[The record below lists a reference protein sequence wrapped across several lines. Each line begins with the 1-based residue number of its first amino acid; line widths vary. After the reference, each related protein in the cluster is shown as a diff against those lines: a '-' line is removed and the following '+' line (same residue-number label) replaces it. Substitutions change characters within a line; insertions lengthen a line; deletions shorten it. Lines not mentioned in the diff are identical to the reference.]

1 MLKLYIGRNAG
12 RTICLSLPEF
22 YKEMDKALAE
32 FGDARPEAPVLV
44 QEAQTTVPH
53 LGERLKGISCEKQ
66 ENRHELDFLARRI
79 GYLTQTEQ
87 DVFSAALRMEEPGTL
102 GEIINLSYNLDQYE
116 LIPHG
121 TDQSEISR
129 MMLKRDKGVEV
140 PAEIAGFLD
149 HERVSSAYFLRHK
162 GEFSPSGLVLKK
174 EGAVPEEVYGDGR
187 HIGYIYPGYE
197 KGSLALLHLY
207 QKGCGSSCGDY
218 ALSVPAP
225 RERVALAREHFR
237 VESLDGLSFFTSIV
251 GREDLTDYLPAG
263 LGAEEINQAATFF
276 VEEVL
281 DGTEE
286 RLWQL
291 YAVLEAECP
300 RTLGEALEAA
310 GNLKDYRLC
319 PEGVDSPEEYV
330 HHILEDSEV
339 YYLDGFIEQFVD
351 MDRMAKALMEET
363 GAVETSHGIITSEK
377 WRFRDLS
384 GDLVTTRLFSPLQ
397 GEFFEEDEWG
407 NMGETPTV
415 LDGRDLM
422 QYASAIQE
430 RVAGEDWSHE
440 GGRGLA
446 MYLNNQLLKQR
457 VASMLPGIEEVNGC
471 LYGVMTV
478 VSHGELTPQEME
490 AVMAGWSGQASDG
503 WGEGF
508 EQREIEAEEGELYVS
523 FWHSGEDFEILP
535 EDVFL
540 DRLRE
545 SSGPQMGGM

>member
-12 RTICLSLPEF
+12 RTVCLTLPASYE
-22 YKEMDKALAE
+22 EVDKALAE
-32 FGDARPEAPVLV
+32 FGDVRPEALVLV
-44 QEAQTTVPH
+44 QEAQTTVPY
-53 LGERLKGISCEKQ
+53 LGEWLKGLSYENQ
-66 ENRHELDFLARRI
+66 ENRQELDFLARRI
-79 GYLTQTEQ
+79 RYLTQTEQ
-87 DVFSAALRMEEPGTL
+87 DVFSAVLRMEEPGAL

-121 TDQSEISR
+121 TDQGEISR
-129 MMLKRDKGVEV
+129 MMLKKDKGIGV

-174 EGAVPEEVYGDGR
+174 EGAVPEEVYGNGR
-187 HIGYIYPGYE
+187 HIHPGYE
-197 KGSLALLHLY
+197 KGGLILLHLY
-207 QKGCGSSCGDY
+207 QKGYRSPYGDY
-218 ALSVPAP
+218 ALSIPAP
-225 RERVALAREHFR
+225 RERIALAREHFG
-237 VESLDGLSFFTSIV
+237 VENLDGFGFYTSFV

-263 LGAEEINQAATFF
+263 LGAEEINRAATFF
-276 VEEVL
+276 MEEVL
-281 DGTEE
+281 DGTKE
-286 RLWQL
+286 RLQQL

-300 RTLGEALEAA
+300 RTLEEALEAA
-310 GNLKDYRLC
+310 GNLMDYRLC

-363 GAVETSHGIITSEK
+363 GAVETSHGIVTSDK
-377 WRFRDLS
+377 WRFREFS
-384 GDLVTTRLFSPLQ
+384 GDLVTTRLFSPVQ

-407 NMGETPTV
+407 NMGETPSV

-422 QYASAIQE
+422 QYASDIQE
-430 RVAGEDWSHE
+430 RINEEDWSHE
-440 GGRGLA
+440 GDRGLA
-446 MYLNNQLLKQR
+446 VYLDNQLLKQR
-457 VASMLPGIEEVNGC
+457 VVSMFPGIEEVNGC
-471 LYGVMTV
+471 LYGTMTV
-478 VSHGELTPQEME
+478 VSRGGLLPQELGTVME
-490 AVMAGWSGQASDG
+490 SWSGQASDG

-508 EQREIEAEEGELYVS
+508 EQREFQEEGGILYVR
-523 FWHSGEDFEILP
+523 FWQPEDSFEILS

-540 DRLRE
+540 DRIRQ

>member
-1 MLKLYIGRNAG
+1 MMKLYIGRNAG
-12 RTICLSLPEF
+12 RTVCLTLPASYE
-22 YKEMDKALAE
+22 EVDKALRE
-32 FGDARPEAPVLV
+32 IGDARPEAPILI
-44 QEAQTTVPH
+44 QEAQTSVPY
-53 LGERLKGISCEKQ
+53 LGERLKGLSYENQ
-66 ENRHELDFLARRI
+66 ENRQELDFLARRI

-121 TDQSEISR
+121 TEQSELSR
-129 MMLKRDKGVEV
+129 MMLKKDRGIEV
-140 PAEIAGFLD
+140 PTEIAGFLD

-174 EGAVPEEVYGDGR
+174 EGAVPEEVYGNGR
-187 HIGYIYPGYE
+187 HIHPGYE
-197 KGSLALLHLY
+197 KSSLILLHLY
-207 QKGCGSSCGDY
+207 QKGYRSPYGDY
-218 ALSVPAP
+218 ALSIPAP
-225 RERVALAREHFR
+225 RERIALAREHFG
-237 VESLDGLSFFTSIV
+237 VENLDGFGFYTSFV

-276 VEEVL
+276 MEEVL
-281 DGTEE
+281 DGTKE
-286 RLWQL
+286 RLQQL
-291 YAVLEAECP
+291 LAVLEAECP

-319 PEGVDSPEEYV
+319 PEGVDSPEEEYV
-330 HHILEDSEV
+330 HHVLEDSEV

-363 GAVETSHGIITSEK
+363 GAVATFHGIVTSDK

-397 GEFFEEDEWG
+397 GEFFEEDQWG
-407 NMGETPTV
+407 NMGETPSV

-422 QYASAIQE
+422 QYASDIQDRIDE
-430 RVAGEDWSHE
+430 EDWSHE
-440 GGRGLA
+440 GDRGLA
-446 MYLNNQLLKQR
+446 MYLDNQLLKQR
-457 VASMLPGIEEVNGC
+457 VVSMFPGIEEVNGC

>member
-12 RTICLSLPEF
+12 RTVCLTLPASYE
-22 YKEMDKALAE
+22 EVDKALRE
-32 FGDARPEAPVLV
+32 IGDARPEAPILIQEV
-44 QEAQTTVPH
+44 QTSVPH
-53 LGERLKGISCEKQ
+53 LGERLKGFSCEKK
-66 ENRHELDFLARRI
+66 ENRQELDFLARRI
-79 GYLTQTEQ
+79 GYLTQMEQ
-87 DVFSAALRMEEPGTL
+87 DVFSVALQMEEPGTL
-102 GEIINLSYNLDQYE
+102 GGIINLSYNLDQYE

-174 EGAVPEEVYGDGR
+174 EGAVPEEVYGNGR
-187 HIGYIYPGYE
+187 HIHPGYE
-197 KGSLALLHLY
+197 KGSLLLLHLY
-207 QKGCGSSCGDY
+207 KKDSWSPYGDHV
-218 ALSVPAP
+218 LPVPASG
-225 RERVALAREHFR
+225 ERVALAK
-237 VESLDGLSFFTSIV
+237 ESLGVEDLNVCGFYTSCAGL
-251 GREDLTDYLPAG
+251 EDLTDYLPAG
-263 LGAEEINQAATFF
+263 MGVEEVNQAATFF
-276 VEEVL
+276 MEEVL
-281 DGTEE
+281 DGTKE
-286 RLWQL
+286 RLQQL
-291 YAVLEAECP
+291 LAVLEAECP

-330 HHILEDSEV
+330 HHVLEDSEV

-363 GAVETSHGIITSEK
+363 GAVATSHGIVTSDK

-397 GEFFEEDEWG
+397 GEFFEEDQWG
-407 NMGETPTV
+407 NMGETPSV

-430 RVAGEDWSHE
+430 RIDEEDWSHE
-440 GGRGLA
+440 GDRGLA
-446 MYLNNQLLKQR
+446 VYLDNQLLKQR
-457 VASMLPGIEEVNGC
+457 VVSMFPGIEEVNGC

-478 VSHGELTPQEME
+478 VSRGGLLPQELGTVME
-490 AVMAGWSGQASDG
+490 SWSGQASDG

-508 EQREIEAEEGELYVS
+508 EQREFQEEGGILYVR
-523 FWHSGEDFEILP
+523 FWQPEDSFEILP

-540 DRLRE
+540 DRIRQ

>member
-12 RTICLSLPEF
+12 RTVCLTLPASYE
-22 YKEMDKALAE
+22 EVDKVLAE

-44 QEAQTTVPH
+44 QEAKTPVPY
-53 LGERLKGISCEKQ
+53 LGERLKGLSCEKQ
-66 ENRHELDFLARRI
+66 ENRQELDFLARRI
-79 GYLTQTEQ
+79 RYLTQTEQ

-116 LIPHG
+116 RIPHG
-121 TDQSEISR
+121 TDQSELSR
-129 MMLKRDKGVEV
+129 MMLKKDKGIEV

-174 EGAVPEEVYGDGR
+174 EGAVPEEVYGNGR
-187 HIGYIYPGYE
+187 HIHPGYE
-197 KGSLALLHLY
+197 KGGLILLHLY
-207 QKGCGSSCGDY
+207 QKGYRSPYGDY
-218 ALSVPAP
+218 ALSIPAP
-225 RERVALAREHFR
+225 RERIALAREHFG
-237 VESLDGLSFFTSIV
+237 VENLDGFGFYTSFV

-263 LGAEEINQAATFF
+263 LGAEEINRAATFF
-276 VEEVL
+276 MEEVL

-286 RLWQL
+286 RLQQL

-300 RTLGEALEAA
+300 RTLEEALEAA
-310 GNLKDYRLC
+310 GNLMDYRLC

-363 GAVETSHGIITSEK
+363 GAVETSHGIVTSDK

-397 GEFFEEDEWG
+397 GEFFEEDDWG
-407 NMGETPTV
+407 NMGETPSV

-422 QYASAIQE
+422 QYASDIQE
-430 RVAGEDWSHE
+430 RINEEDWSHE
-440 GGRGLA
+440 GDWGLA
-446 MYLNNQLLKQR
+446 VYLDNQLLKQR
-457 VASMLPGIEEVNGC
+457 VVSMFPGIEEVNGC
-471 LYGVMTV
+471 LYGTMTV
-478 VSHGELTPQEME
+478 VSRGGLLPQELGTVME
-490 AVMAGWSGQASDG
+490 SWSGQASDG

-508 EQREIEAEEGELYVS
+508 EQREFQEEGGILYVR
-523 FWHSGEDFEILP
+523 FWQPEDSFEILP

-540 DRLRE
+540 DRLPE

>member
-12 RTICLSLPEF
+12 RTVCLTLPVS
-22 YKEMDKALAE
+22 YKEVDKALAE
-32 FGDARPEAPVLV
+32 FGDARPETPVLV
-44 QEAQTTVPH
+44 QEAQTSVPY
-53 LGERLKGISCEKQ
+53 LGERLEGISYEKQ
-66 ENRHELDFLARRI
+66 ENRQELDFLTRRI
-79 GYLTQTEQ
+79 RYLTQTEQ
-87 DVFSAALRMEEPGTL
+87 DVFSAALRMESPGSL

-116 LIPHG
+116 RIPHG
-121 TDQSEISR
+121 TEQSELSR
-129 MMLKRDKGVEV
+129 MLLKKDRGIEV

-149 HERVSSAYFLRHK
+149 HERVSSAYFFRHK

-174 EGAVPEEVYGDGR
+174 EGAVPEEVYGNGR
-187 HIGYIYPGYE
+187 HIHPGYE
-197 KGSLALLHLY
+197 KGSLILLHLY
-207 QKGCGSSCGDY
+207 QKGYRSPYGDY
-218 ALSVPAP
+218 ALSIPAP
-225 RERVALAREHFR
+225 RERIALAREHFGA
-237 VESLDGLSFFTSIV
+237 ESLDSCDFYTSFV

-263 LGAEEINQAATFF
+263 LGAEEINRAATFF

-286 RLWQL
+286 RLQQL

-300 RTLGEALEAA
+300 RTLEEALEAA

-330 HHILEDSEV
+330 HHVLEDSEV

-363 GAVETSHGIITSEK
+363 GAVETSHGIVTSDK

-384 GDLVTTRLFSPLQ
+384 GDLVTTRLFSPIQ
-397 GEFFEEDEWG
+397 GEFFEEDQWG
-407 NMGETPTV
+407 NMGETPSV

-430 RVAGEDWSHE
+430 RIDEEDWSHE
-440 GGRGLA
+440 GDRGLA
-446 MYLNNQLLKQR
+446 AYLDNQLLKQR
-457 VASMLPGIEEVNGC
+457 VVSMFPGIEEVNGC

>member
-12 RTICLSLPEF
+12 RTVCLTLPASYE
-22 YKEMDKALAE
+22 EVDKALAE

-44 QEAQTTVPH
+44 QEAQTPVPH

-66 ENRHELDFLARRI
+66 ENRQELDFLTRRI
-79 GYLTQTEQ
+79 RYLTQTEQ
-87 DVFSAALRMEEPGTL
+87 DVFSAVLRMEGPGAL

-121 TDQSEISR
+121 TDQSELSR
-129 MMLKRDKGVEV
+129 MMLKKDKGIEV

-174 EGAVPEEVYGDGR
+174 EGAVPEEVYGNGR
-187 HIGYIYPGYE
+187 HIHPGYE
-197 KGSLALLHLY
+197 KGGLILLHLY
-207 QKGCGSSCGDY
+207 QKGYRSPYGDY

-225 RERVALAREHFR
+225 RERIALAREHFG
-237 VESLDGLSFFTSIV
+237 VENLDGFGFYTSFV
-251 GREDLTDYLPAG
+251 EREDLTDYLPAG
-263 LGAEEINQAATFF
+263 LGAEEINRAATFF
-276 VEEVL
+276 MEEVL

-286 RLWQL
+286 RLQQL

-300 RTLGEALEAA
+300 RTLEEALEAA
-310 GNLKDYRLC
+310 GNLMDYRLC
-319 PEGVDSPEEYV
+319 PEGVDSPQEYV

-363 GAVETSHGIITSEK
+363 GAVETSHGIVTSDK

-384 GDLVTTRLFSPLQ
+384 GDLVTTRLFSPVQ
-397 GEFFEEDEWG
+397 GEFFEEDDWG
-407 NMGETPTV
+407 NMGETPSV

-430 RVAGEDWSHE
+430 RINGEDWSHE
-440 GGRGLA
+440 GDRGLA
-446 MYLNNQLLKQR
+446 VYLDNQLLKQR
-457 VASMLPGIEEVNGC
+457 VVSMFPGIEEVNGC
-471 LYGVMTV
+471 LYGTMTV
-478 VSHGELTPQEME
+478 VSRGGLLPQELGTVME
-490 AVMAGWSGQASDG
+490 SWSGQASDG

-508 EQREIEAEEGELYVS
+508 EQREFQEEGGILYVR
-523 FWHSGEDFEILP
+523 FWQPEDSFEILP

-540 DRLRE
+540 DRLPE

>member
-12 RTICLSLPEF
+12 RTVCLTLPASYE
-22 YKEMDKALAE
+22 EVDKALAE
-32 FGDARPEAPVLV
+32 FGDARPATPVLV
-44 QEAQTTVPH
+44 QEVQTSVPY
-53 LGERLKGISCEKQ
+53 LGERLKGLSYENQ
-66 ENRHELDFLARRI
+66 ENRQELDFLARRI
-79 GYLTQTEQ
+79 RYLTQTEQ
-87 DVFSAALRMEEPGTL
+87 DVFSAALRMEEPETL
-102 GEIINLSYNLDQYE
+102 SEVINLSYNLDQYE
-116 LIPHG
+116 RIPHG

-129 MMLKRDKGVEV
+129 MMLKKDRGIEV

-162 GEFSPSGLVLKK
+162 GEFSPGGLVLKK
-174 EGAVPEEVYGDGR
+174 EGAVPEEVYGNGR
-187 HIGYIYPGYE
+187 HIHPGYE
-197 KGSLALLHLY
+197 KGSLILLHLY
-207 QKGCGSSCGDY
+207 QKGYRSPYGDY

-225 RERVALAREHFR
+225 RERIALAREHFG
-237 VESLDGLSFFTSIV
+237 VENLDGFGFYTSFV

-263 LGAEEINQAATFF
+263 LGVEEINQAATFF
-276 VEEVL
+276 MEEVL
-281 DGTEE
+281 VGTEE
-286 RLWQL
+286 RLQQL

-300 RTLGEALEAA
+300 RTLEEALEAA

-339 YYLDGFIEQFVD
+339 HYLDGFIEQFVD

-363 GAVETSHGIITSEK
+363 GAVETSHGIVTSDK

-384 GDLVTTRLFSPLQ
+384 RDLVTTRLFSPLQ
-397 GEFFEEDEWG
+397 GEFFEENEWG
-407 NMGETPTV
+407 NMGETPSV

-430 RVAGEDWSHE
+430 RINEEDWSHE
-440 GGRGLA
+440 GDRGLA
-446 MYLNNQLLKQR
+446 VYLDNQLLKQR
-457 VASMLPGIEEVNGC
+457 VVSMFPGIEEVNGC

-478 VSHGELTPQEME
+478 VSRGGLLPQELGTVME
-490 AVMAGWSGQASDG
+490 SWSGQASDG

-508 EQREIEAEEGELYVS
+508 EQREFQEEGGILYVR
-523 FWHSGEDFEILP
+523 FWQPEDSFEILP

-540 DRLRE
+540 DRIRQ

>member
-12 RTICLSLPEF
+12 RTVCLTLPASYE
-22 YKEMDKALAE
+22 EVDKALAE
-32 FGDARPEAPVLV
+32 FGDVRPEAPVLV
-44 QEAQTTVPH
+44 QEAQTSVPY
-53 LGERLKGISCEKQ
+53 LGERLKGISYEKQ
-66 ENRHELDFLARRI
+66 EIRQELDFLTRRI
-79 GYLTQTEQ
+79 RYLTQTEQ

-116 LIPHG
+116 L
-121 TDQSEISR
+121 SR
-129 MMLKRDKGVEV
+129 MMLKKDRGIEV

-149 HERVSSAYFLRHK
+149 HERVSSAYFFRHK

-174 EGAVPEEVYGDGR
+174 EGAVPEEVYGNGR
-187 HIGYIYPGYE
+187 HIHPGYE
-197 KGSLALLHLY
+197 KGSLILLHLY
-207 QKGCGSSCGDY
+207 QKGYRSPYGDY
-218 ALSVPAP
+218 ALSIPAP
-225 RERVALAREHFR
+225 RERIALAREHFGA
-237 VESLDGLSFFTSIV
+237 ESLDSCDFYTSFV

-263 LGAEEINQAATFF
+263 LGVEEINQAATFF
-276 VEEVL
+276 MEEVL
-281 DGTEE
+281 VGTKEK
-286 RLWQL
+286 LQQL

-300 RTLGEALEAA
+300 RTLEEALEVA

-351 MDRMAKALMEET
+351 MERMAKALMEET
-363 GAVETSHGIITSEK
+363 GAVATSHGIVTSDK

-397 GEFFEEDEWG
+397 GEFFEEDQWG
-407 NMGETPTV
+407 NMGETPSV

-422 QYASAIQE
+422 QYASDIQDRIDE
-430 RVAGEDWSHE
+430 EDWSHE
-440 GGRGLA
+440 GDRGLA
-446 MYLNNQLLKQR
+446 VYLDNQLLKQR
-457 VASMLPGIEEVNGC
+457 VVSMFPGIEEVNGC
-471 LYGVMTV
+471 LYGVVTV
-478 VSHGELTPQEME
+478 VSRGELLPQEME
-490 AVMAGWSGQASDG
+490 TVMESWSGQASDG

-508 EQREIEAEEGELYVS
+508 EQGMFEEEGGILYVR
-523 FWHSGEDFEILP
+523 FWQPEDSFEILP

>member
-1 MLKLYIGRNAG
+1 MMKLYIGRNAG
-12 RTICLSLPEF
+12 RTVCLTLPASYE
-22 YKEMDKALAE
+22 EVDKALRE
-32 FGDARPEAPVLV
+32 IGDARPEAPILI
-44 QEAQTTVPH
+44 QEAQTSVPY
-53 LGERLKGISCEKQ
+53 LGERLKGLSYENQ
-66 ENRHELDFLARRI
+66 ENRQELDFLARRI

-121 TDQSEISR
+121 TEQSELSR
-129 MMLKRDKGVEV
+129 MMLKKDRGIEV
-140 PAEIAGFLD
+140 PTEIAGFLD

-174 EGAVPEEVYGDGR
+174 EGAVPEEVYGNGR
-187 HIGYIYPGYE
+187 HIHPGYE
-197 KGSLALLHLY
+197 KSSLILLHLY
-207 QKGCGSSCGDY
+207 QKGYRSPYGDY
-218 ALSVPAP
+218 ALSVPAS
-225 RERVALAREHFR
+225 RERIALAREHLR
-237 VESLDGLSFFTSIV
+237 VENLDGFGFYTSFV

-263 LGAEEINQAATFF
+263 LGAEEINRAATFF
-276 VEEVL
+276 MEEVL

-286 RLWQL
+286 RLQQL

-300 RTLGEALEAA
+300 RTLEEALEAA
-310 GNLKDYRLC
+310 GNLMDYRLC

-363 GAVETSHGIITSEK
+363 GAVETSHGIVTSDK
-377 WRFRDLS
+377 WRFREFS
-384 GDLVTTRLFSPLQ
+384 GDLVTTRLFSPVQ

-407 NMGETPTV
+407 NMGETPSV

-430 RVAGEDWSHE
+430 RINEEDWSHE
-440 GGRGLA
+440 GDRGLA
-446 MYLNNQLLKQR
+446 VYLDNQLLKQR
-457 VASMLPGIEEVNGC
+457 VVSMFPGIEEVNGC

-478 VSHGELTPQEME
+478 VSRGGLLPQELGTVME
-490 AVMAGWSGQASDG
+490 SWSGQASDG

-508 EQREIEAEEGELYVS
+508 EQREFQEEGGILYVR
-523 FWHSGEDFEILP
+523 FWQPEDSFEILS
-535 EDVFL
+535 EDVFFN
-540 DRLRE
+540 RLRE

>member
-12 RTICLSLPEF
+12 RTVCLTLPASYE
-22 YKEMDKALAE
+22 EVDKALAE

-44 QEAQTTVPH
+44 HEAQTPIPY
-53 LGERLKGISCEKQ
+53 LGERLKGLSCEKQ
-66 ENRHELDFLARRI
+66 ENRQELDFLARRI
-79 GYLTQTEQ
+79 RYLTQTEQ

-102 GEIINLSYNLDQYE
+102 GEIVNLSYNLDQYE
-116 LIPHG
+116 RIPHG
-121 TDQSEISR
+121 TEQSELSR
-129 MMLKRDKGVEV
+129 MMLKKDRGIEV

-149 HERVSSAYFLRHK
+149 HERVSCAYFLRHK

-174 EGAVPEEVYGDGR
+174 EGAVPEEVYGNGR
-187 HIGYIYPGYE
+187 HIHPGYE
-197 KGSLALLHLY
+197 KGGLILLHLY
-207 QKGCGSSCGDY
+207 QKGYRSPYGDY
-218 ALSVPAP
+218 ALSIPAP
-225 RERVALAREHFR
+225 RERIALAREHFG
-237 VESLDGLSFFTSIV
+237 VENLDGFGFYTSFV

-263 LGAEEINQAATFF
+263 LGVEEINRAATFF
-276 VEEVL
+276 MEEVL

-286 RLWQL
+286 RLQQL

-300 RTLGEALEAA
+300 RTLEEALEAA
-310 GNLKDYRLC
+310 GNLMDYRLC

-363 GAVETSHGIITSEK
+363 GAVETSHGIVTSDK

-397 GEFFEEDEWG
+397 GAFFEEDEWG
-407 NMGETPTV
+407 NMGETPSV

-422 QYASAIQE
+422 QYASDIQE
-430 RVAGEDWSHE
+430 RINEEDWSHE
-440 GGRGLA
+440 GDRGLA
-446 MYLNNQLLKQR
+446 VYLDNQLLKQR
-457 VASMLPGIEEVNGC
+457 VVSMFPGIEEVNGC

-478 VSHGELTPQEME
+478 VSRGGLLPQELGTVME
-490 AVMAGWSGQASDG
+490 SWSGQASDG

-508 EQREIEAEEGELYVS
+508 EQREFQEEGGILYVR
-523 FWHSGEDFEILP
+523 FWQPEDSFEILP

-540 DRLRE
+540 DRIRQ

>member
-12 RTICLSLPEF
+12 RTVCLTLPASYE
-22 YKEMDKALAE
+22 EVDKALAE
-32 FGDARPEAPVLV
+32 FGDVRPEAPVLV
-44 QEAQTTVPH
+44 QEAQTSVPY
-53 LGERLKGISCEKQ
+53 LGERLKGISYEKQ
-66 ENRHELDFLARRI
+66 ENRQELDFLTRRI
-79 GYLTQTEQ
+79 RYLTQTEQ

-121 TDQSEISR
+121 TEQSELSR
-129 MMLKRDKGVEV
+129 MMLKKDRGIEV

-149 HERVSSAYFLRHK
+149 HERVSSAYFFRHK

-174 EGAVPEEVYGDGR
+174 EGAVPEEVYGNGR
-187 HIGYIYPGYE
+187 HIHPGYE
-197 KGSLALLHLY
+197 KGSLILLHLY
-207 QKGCGSSCGDY
+207 QKGYRSPYGDY
-218 ALSVPAP
+218 ALSIPAP
-225 RERVALAREHFR
+225 RERIALAREHFGA
-237 VESLDGLSFFTSIV
+237 ESLDSCDFYTSFV

-263 LGAEEINQAATFF
+263 LGAEEINRAATFF

-286 RLWQL
+286 QLQQL

-300 RTLGEALEAA
+300 RTLEEALEAA

-330 HHILEDSEV
+330 HHVLEDSEV

-351 MDRMAKALMEET
+351 MERMARALMEET
-363 GAVETSHGIITSEK
+363 GAVETSHGIVTSDK

-397 GEFFEEDEWG
+397 GEFFEEDQWG
-407 NMGETPTV
+407 NMGETPSV

-422 QYASAIQE
+422 QYASDIQE
-430 RVAGEDWSHE
+430 RIDEEDWSHE
-440 GGRGLA
+440 GDRGLA
-446 MYLNNQLLKQR
+446 VYLDNQLLKQR
-457 VASMLPGIEEVNGC
+457 VDSMFPGIEEVNGC

-478 VSHGELTPQEME
+478 VSRGDLVPQELETVME
-490 AVMAGWSGQASDG
+490 SWSGQASDG

-508 EQREIEAEEGELYVS
+508 EQGMFEEEGGILYVR
-523 FWHSGEDFEILP
+523 FWQPEDSFEILP
-535 EDVFL
+535 EEVFL

>member
-12 RTICLSLPEF
+12 RTVCLTLPASYE
-22 YKEMDKALAE
+22 EVDKALAE
-32 FGDARPEAPVLV
+32 FGDARPATPVLV
-44 QEAQTTVPH
+44 QEVQTSVPY
-53 LGERLKGISCEKQ
+53 LGERLKGLSYENQ
-66 ENRHELDFLARRI
+66 ENRQELDFLARRI
-79 GYLTQTEQ
+79 RYLTQTEQ
-87 DVFSAALRMEEPGTL
+87 DVFSAVLRMEEPETL
-102 GEIINLSYNLDQYE
+102 SEVINLSYNLDQYE
-116 LIPHG
+116 RIPHG

-129 MMLKRDKGVEV
+129 MMLKKDRGIEV

-162 GEFSPSGLVLKK
+162 GEFSPGGLVLKK
-174 EGAVPEEVYGDGR
+174 EGAVPEEVYGNGR
-187 HIGYIYPGYE
+187 HIHPGYE
-197 KGSLALLHLY
+197 KGSLILLHLY
-207 QKGCGSSCGDY
+207 QKGYRSPYGDY

-225 RERVALAREHFR
+225 RERIALAREHFG
-237 VESLDGLSFFTSIV
+237 VENLDGFGFYTSFV

-263 LGAEEINQAATFF
+263 LGVEEINQAATFF
-276 VEEVL
+276 MEEVL
-281 DGTEE
+281 VGTEE
-286 RLWQL
+286 RLQQL

-300 RTLGEALEAA
+300 RTLEEALEAA

-319 PEGVDSPEEYV
+319 PDGIDSPEEYV

-363 GAVETSHGIITSEK
+363 GAVETSHGIVTSDK

-384 GDLVTTRLFSPLQ
+384 GDLVTTRLFSPVQ
-397 GEFFEEDEWG
+397 GEFFEEDDWG
-407 NMGETPTV
+407 NMGETPSV

-430 RVAGEDWSHE
+430 RINEEDWSHE
-440 GGRGLA
+440 GDRGLA
-446 MYLNNQLLKQR
+446 VYLDNQLLKQR
-457 VASMLPGIEEVNGC
+457 VVSMFPGIEEVNGC

-478 VSHGELTPQEME
+478 VSRGGLLPQELGTVME
-490 AVMAGWSGQASDG
+490 SWSGQASDG

-508 EQREIEAEEGELYVS
+508 EQREFQEEGGILYVR
-523 FWHSGEDFEILP
+523 FWQPEDSFEILP

-540 DRLRE
+540 DRIQQ

>member
-12 RTICLSLPEF
+12 RTVCLTLPASYE
-22 YKEMDKALAE
+22 EVDKALAE
-32 FGDARPEAPVLV
+32 FGDARPEAPVLI
-44 QEAQTTVPH
+44 QEARTSVPY
-53 LGERLKGISCEKQ
+53 LEGRLKGFSFEEK
-66 ENRHELDFLARRI
+66 ENRQELSFLARRI
-79 GYLTQTEQ
+79 RYLTQTEQ
-87 DVFSAALRMEEPGTL
+87 DVFSAVLRMEEPETL
-102 GEIINLSYNLDQYE
+102 SEVINLSYNLDQYE
-116 LIPHG
+116 RIPHG
-121 TDQSEISR
+121 TDQSELSR
-129 MMLKRDKGVEV
+129 MMLKKDKGIEV

-174 EGAVPEEVYGDGR
+174 EGAVPEEVYGNGR
-187 HIGYIYPGYE
+187 HIHPGYE
-197 KGSLALLHLY
+197 KGGLILLHLY
-207 QKGCGSSCGDY
+207 QKGYRSPYGDY

-225 RERVALAREHFR
+225 RERIALAREHFG
-237 VESLDGLSFFTSIV
+237 VENLDGFGFYTSFV

-263 LGAEEINQAATFF
+263 LGAEEINRAATFF
-276 VEEVL
+276 MEEVL

-286 RLWQL
+286 RLQQL

-300 RTLGEALEAA
+300 RTLEEALEAA
-310 GNLKDYRLC
+310 GNLMDYRLC
-319 PEGVDSPEEYV
+319 PEG
-330 HHILEDSEV
+330 
-339 YYLDGFIEQFVD
+339 VD

-363 GAVETSHGIITSEK
+363 GAVETSHGIVTSDK

-407 NMGETPTV
+407 NMGETPSV

-430 RVAGEDWSHE
+430 RINEEDWSHE
-440 GGRGLA
+440 GDRGLA
-446 MYLNNQLLKQR
+446 VYLDNQLLKQR
-457 VASMLPGIEEVNGC
+457 VVSMFPGIEEVNGC

-478 VSHGELTPQEME
+478 VSRGGLLPQELGTVME
-490 AVMAGWSGQASDG
+490 SWSGQASDG

-508 EQREIEAEEGELYVS
+508 EQREFQEEGGILYVR
-523 FWHSGEDFEILP
+523 FWQPEDSFEILS

-540 DRLRE
+540 DRIRQ

>member
-12 RTICLSLPEF
+12 RTVCLTLPASYE
-22 YKEMDKALAE
+22 EVDKALRE
-32 FGDARPEAPVLV
+32 IGDARPEAPILI
-44 QEAQTTVPH
+44 QEAQTSVPY
-53 LGERLKGISCEKQ
+53 LGERLKGLSYENQ
-66 ENRHELDFLARRI
+66 ENRQELDFLARRI

-121 TDQSEISR
+121 TEQSELSR
-129 MMLKRDKGVEV
+129 MMLKKDRGIEV
-140 PAEIAGFLD
+140 PTEIAGFLD

-174 EGAVPEEVYGDGR
+174 EGAVPEEVYGNGR
-187 HIGYIYPGYE
+187 HIHPGYE
-197 KGSLALLHLY
+197 KSSLILLHLY
-207 QKGCGSSCGDY
+207 QKGYRSPYGDY
-218 ALSVPAP
+218 ALSVPAS
-225 RERVALAREHFR
+225 RERIALAREHLR
-237 VESLDGLSFFTSIV
+237 VENLDGFGFYTSFV

-263 LGAEEINQAATFF
+263 LGAEEINRAATFF
-276 VEEVL
+276 MEEVL

-286 RLWQL
+286 RLQQL

-300 RTLGEALEAA
+300 RTLEEALEAA
-310 GNLKDYRLC
+310 GNLMDYRLC

-363 GAVETSHGIITSEK
+363 GAVETSHGIVTSDK
-377 WRFRDLS
+377 WRFREFS
-384 GDLVTTRLFSPLQ
+384 GDLVTTRLFSPVQ

-407 NMGETPTV
+407 NMGETPSV

-430 RVAGEDWSHE
+430 RINEEDWSHE
-440 GGRGLA
+440 GDRGLA
-446 MYLNNQLLKQR
+446 VYLDNQLLKQR
-457 VASMLPGIEEVNGC
+457 VVSMFPGIEEVNGC

-478 VSHGELTPQEME
+478 VSRGGLLPQELGTVME
-490 AVMAGWSGQASDG
+490 SWSGQASDG

-508 EQREIEAEEGELYVS
+508 EQREFQEEGGILYVR
-523 FWHSGEDFEILP
+523 FWQPEDSFEILS
-535 EDVFL
+535 EDVFFN
-540 DRLRE
+540 RLRE

>member
-12 RTICLSLPEF
+12 RTVCLTLPASYE
-22 YKEMDKALAE
+22 EVDKALRE
-32 FGDARPEAPVLV
+32 IGDARPEAPILIQEV
-44 QEAQTTVPH
+44 QTSVPH
-53 LGERLKGISCEKQ
+53 LGERLKGFSCEKK
-66 ENRHELDFLARRI
+66 ENRQELDFLARRI
-79 GYLTQTEQ
+79 GYLTQMEQ
-87 DVFSAALRMEEPGTL
+87 DVFSVALQMEEPGTL
-102 GEIINLSYNLDQYE
+102 GGIINLSYNLDQYE

-174 EGAVPEEVYGDGR
+174 EGVVPEEVYGNGR
-187 HIGYIYPGYE
+187 HVHPGYE
-197 KGSLALLHLY
+197 KGSLILLHLY
-207 QKGCGSSCGDY
+207 QKGYRSPYGDY

-225 RERVALAREHFR
+225 RERIALAREHFG
-237 VESLDGLSFFTSIV
+237 VENLDGFGFYTSFV

-276 VEEVL
+276 MEEVL
-281 DGTEE
+281 VGTKEK
-286 RLWQL
+286 LQQL

-330 HHILEDSEV
+330 HHVLEDSEV
-339 YYLDGFIEQFVD
+339 YCLDGFIEQFVD

-363 GAVETSHGIITSEK
+363 GAVATSHGIVTSDK

-397 GEFFEEDEWG
+397 GEFFEEDQWG
-407 NMGETPTV
+407 NMGETPSV

-430 RVAGEDWSHE
+430 RIDEEDWSHE
-440 GGRGLA
+440 GDRGLA
-446 MYLNNQLLKQR
+446 VYLDNQLLKQR
-457 VASMLPGIEEVNGC
+457 VVSMFPGIEEVNGC
-471 LYGVMTV
+471 LYGTMTV
-478 VSHGELTPQEME
+478 VSRGGLLPQELGTVME
-490 AVMAGWSGQASDG
+490 SWSGQASDG

-508 EQREIEAEEGELYVS
+508 EQREFQEEGGILYVR
-523 FWHSGEDFEILP
+523 FWQPEDSFEILS

-540 DRLRE
+540 DRIRQ

>member
-503 WGEGF
+503 WGG
-508 EQREIEAEEGELYVS
+508 
-523 FWHSGEDFEILP
+523 
-535 EDVFL
+535 
-540 DRLRE
+540 RL
-545 SSGPQMGGM
+545 

>member
-1 MLKLYIGRNAG
+1 MMKLYIGRNAG
-12 RTICLSLPEF
+12 RTVCLTLPASYE
-22 YKEMDKALAE
+22 EVDKALRE
-32 FGDARPEAPVLV
+32 IGDARPEAPILI
-44 QEAQTTVPH
+44 QEAQTSVPY
-53 LGERLKGISCEKQ
+53 LGERLKGLSYENQ
-66 ENRHELDFLARRI
+66 ENRQELDFLARRI

-121 TDQSEISR
+121 TEQSELSR
-129 MMLKRDKGVEV
+129 MMLKKDRGIEV
-140 PAEIAGFLD
+140 PTEIAGFLD

-174 EGAVPEEVYGDGR
+174 EGAVPEEVYGNGR
-187 HIGYIYPGYE
+187 HIHPGYE
-197 KGSLALLHLY
+197 KSSLILLHLY
-207 QKGCGSSCGDY
+207 QKGYRSPYGDY
-218 ALSVPAP
+218 ALSVPAS
-225 RERVALAREHFR
+225 RERIALAREHLR
-237 VESLDGLSFFTSIV
+237 VENLDGFGFYTSFV

-276 VEEVL
+276 MEEVL
-281 DGTEE
+281 DGTKE
-286 RLWQL
+286 RLQQL
-291 YAVLEAECP
+291 LAVLEAECP

-319 PEGVDSPEEYV
+319 PEGVDSPEEEYV
-330 HHILEDSEV
+330 HHVLEDSEV

-363 GAVETSHGIITSEK
+363 GAVATFHGIVTSDK

-397 GEFFEEDEWG
+397 GEFFEEDQWG
-407 NMGETPTV
+407 NMGETPSV

-422 QYASAIQE
+422 QYASDIQDRIDE
-430 RVAGEDWSHE
+430 EDWSHE
-440 GGRGLA
+440 GDRGLA
-446 MYLNNQLLKQR
+446 MYLDKQLLKQR
-457 VASMLPGIEEVNGC
+457 VVSMFPGIEEVNGC

>member
-12 RTICLSLPEF
+12 RTICLSLPES

-102 GEIINLSYNLDQYE
+102 GEIINLSYNLDQYD

-149 HERVSSAYFLRHK
+149 HERVSFAYFLRYK

-207 QKGCGSSCGDY
+207 QKENGSLCGDY

-237 VESLDGLSFFTSIV
+237 VESLDGLSFFTSVV

-263 LGAEEINQAATFF
+263 LGAEEINQAASFF

-430 RVAGEDWSHE
+430 RVAGEGWYHE

-457 VASMLPGIEEVNGC
+457 VASMFPGIEEVDGC
-471 LYGVMTV
+471 LYGTMTV
-478 VSHGELTPQEME
+478 VSRGDLIPQEME
-490 AVMAGWSGQASDG
+490 AVIAEWSGQASDG

-508 EQREIEAEEGELYVS
+508 EQREIRTEEGELYVS
-523 FWHSGEDFEILP
+523 FWQSGESFEILP
-535 EDVFL
+535 EDALL

>member
-12 RTICLSLPEF
+12 RTVCLTLPASYE
-22 YKEMDKALAE
+22 EVDKVLAE
-32 FGDARPEAPVLV
+32 FGDARPKAPVLV
-44 QEAQTTVPH
+44 QEAQTPVPY
-53 LGERLKGISCEKQ
+53 LGKRLKGLSCEKQ
-66 ENRHELDFLARRI
+66 ENRQELDFLARRI
-79 GYLTQTEQ
+79 RYLTQTEQ

-116 LIPHG
+116 RIPHG
-121 TDQSEISR
+121 TDQSELSR
-129 MMLKRDKGVEV
+129 MMLKKDKGIEV

-149 HERVSSAYFLRHK
+149 HERVFSAYFLRHK

-174 EGAVPEEVYGDGR
+174 EGVVPEEVYGNGR
-187 HIGYIYPGYE
+187 HVHPGYE
-197 KGSLALLHLY
+197 KGSLILLHLY
-207 QKGCGSSCGDY
+207 QKGYRSPYGDY

-225 RERVALAREHFR
+225 RERIALAREHFG
-237 VESLDGLSFFTSIV
+237 VENLDGFGFYTSFV

-263 LGAEEINQAATFF
+263 LGAEEINRAATFF
-276 VEEVL
+276 MEEVL

-286 RLWQL
+286 RLQQL

-300 RTLGEALEAA
+300 RTLEEALEAA
-310 GNLKDYRLC
+310 GNLMDYRLC

-363 GAVETSHGIITSEK
+363 GAVETSHGIVTSDK

-384 GDLVTTRLFSPLQ
+384 GDLVTTRLFSPVQ
-397 GEFFEEDEWG
+397 GEFFEEDDWG
-407 NMGETPTV
+407 NMGETPSV

-430 RVAGEDWSHE
+430 RINEEDWSHE
-440 GGRGLA
+440 GDRGLA
-446 MYLNNQLLKQR
+446 VYLDNQLLKQR
-457 VASMLPGIEEVNGC
+457 VVSMFPGIEEVNGC
-471 LYGVMTV
+471 LYGTMTV
-478 VSHGELTPQEME
+478 VSRGGLLPQELGTVME
-490 AVMAGWSGQASDG
+490 SWSGQASDG

-508 EQREIEAEEGELYVS
+508 EQREFQEEGGILYVR
-523 FWHSGEDFEILP
+523 FWQPEDSFEILS

-540 DRLRE
+540 DRIRQ